1 MDSIS
6 FFTWNLAM
14 LERSDFAPSGWRMD
28 QSEAAVRELVLA
40 ADCDVVMFQELPGL
54 IPYIDTHDMA
64 PANARG
70 QTGDIATLV
79 RRDLMPKVKA
89 SRINNAVLVEIAP
102 MDLTIAN
109 VHLPSGRGGD
119 EDRTKIIK
127 EIKSGSKSR
136 HLAIIGDT
144 NTRTKEEES
153 IAKLGLLG
161 DRPPEPT
168 WNGTLNKF
176 RQTDRNFTAY
186 FTRAFHSDG
195 LKISDPKVWT
205 QPIERQ
211 GKSFHLSDHFAMSG
225 QIKRARSPEHSR

>member
-1 MDSIS
+1 
-6 FFTWNLAM
+6 M

-28 QSEAAVRELVLA
+28 QSEAAVRHLVME

-54 IPYIDTHDMA
+54 IPYIDTHEMA
-64 PANARG
+64 PANAKG
-70 QTGDIATLV
+70 QSGDIATLV
-79 RRDLMPKVKA
+79 RRALMPEISA
-89 SRINNAVLVEIAP
+89 SRIKNAVMIHVAP

-119 EDRTKIIK
+119 GARIRTLK
-127 EIKSGSKSR
+127 EIKRSSKSK

-176 RQTDRNFTAY
+176 RQSERSFTAY
-186 FTRAFHSDG
+186 FTRAFHSSD
-195 LKISDPKVWT
+195 LKIAKPKVWT
-205 QPIERQ
+205 KPIERQ
-211 GKSFHLSDHFAMSG
+211 GQSFHLSDHFAMTGRITLTSKPDG
-225 QIKRARSPEHSR
+225 